1 MRVGVIGA
9 GQLARMMV
17 PPAVELG
24 VELRVFAEN
33 AGDSARIAVTATGDY
48 RNAED
53 LLRFA
58 ATVDVVTFDHEH
70 VPQDV
75 LVALAAAGVPMHPS
89 PAALI
94 FAQDKIA
101 MRERLAALSP
111 GVAVPGRGAVSA
123 PHARQRRVAVG
134 AARALGGRRRRID
147 RRDRGNPAGVFAP
160 SGSAAARSS
169 RKNSWNFAANSRN
182 SLHERPLARSSPGR
196 SWSLCNAMAFVPR
209 LSLRRP
215 IPGGKSP
222 TLRPT

>member
-94 FAQDKIA
+94 FAQDKI
-101 MRERLAALSP
+101 
-111 GVAVPGRGAVSA
+111 V
-123 PHARQRRVAVG
+123 
-134 AARALGGRRRRID
+134 
-147 RRDRGNPAGVFAP
+147 
-160 SGSAAARSS
+160 SGSRRWGFPFPTGPQLSRTPNSRPSS
-169 RKNSWNFAANSRN
+169 RRTA
-182 SLHERPLARSSPGR
+182 
-196 SWSLCNAMAFVPR
+196 
-209 LSLRRP
+209 
-215 IPGGKSP
+215 GGA
-222 TLRPT
+222 L